1 MKPCFFIAILLLTGF
16 CGTAQIS
23 LYEGTAIANPQT
35 FADQAFKFVA
45 NGDNF
50 MQQGHFEKSIMA
62 YDNAIAQNPDL
73 AEAFAKRAIAKYR
86 IGRESEAKEDMKMA
100 NAINPYAG
108 DLHGFGGTFRRLH
121 ILAFEPIEWIAQ
133 PNLNYMLNYY
143 KELWDTK
150 EISLEGIEIT
160 EKNVDEISEDVL
172 IVQIIEWIENDELNK
187 AKTVL
192 LSKKIPKAIH
202 YDFLG
207 IIKKVELEWESA
219 YNYFEKAIELSPTN
233 ASSYYFMSII
243 KTHDEKYEEAISL
256 IDKALSYDPK
266 MLKAYFHK
274 AVLHKMLEAPKA
286 ALDMYELLEDKD
298 QLAYE
303 MHVNLAIT
311 KKLMGDPNGA
321 MEHIDE
327 AIDLQNKD
335 DENPALYK
343 LRGNIY
349 VLINDYPRAIEDYN
363 KAIELDNN
371 FAEAY
376 FNRGMAQILHSNRA
390 DACYDL
396 QKSMELG
403 YLKAT
408 EKMKYFCVF

>member
-1 MKPCFFIAILLLTGF
+1 M
-16 CGTAQIS
+16 
-23 LYEGTAIANPQT
+23 

-45 NGDNF
+45 NGDNL
-50 MQQGHFEKSIMA
+50 MQRGLFENAIMS
-62 YDNAIAQNPDL
+62 YDNALAQNPTL
-73 AEAFAKRAIAKYR
+73 AEAFVKRAIAKYR
-86 IGRESEAKEDMKMA
+86 IGREMEAKQDMQMA

-121 ILAFEPIEWIAQ
+121 ILAFEPIEWVVQ
-133 PNLNYMLNYY
+133 PNLTYILDYY
-143 KELWDTK
+143 KDLWNTK
-150 EISLEGIEIT
+150 EISLEAVVIN
-160 EKNVDEISEDVL
+160 EKNVNEALEKEL
-172 IVQIIEWIENDELNK
+172 ITQVIDWIESNELEQ
-187 AKTVL
+187 AEAVL
-192 LSKKIPKAIH
+192 LSINLKKAVH

-207 IIKKVELEWESA
+207 IIKKQQFEWKMA
-219 YNYFEKAIELSPTN
+219 YDYFEKASQLNPGN
-233 ASSYYFMSII
+233 ASSYYNMSII
-243 KTHDEKYEEAISL
+243 KTQDKKYEEAIDL
-256 IDKALSYDPK
+256 VNKALAYDPK

-274 AVLHKMLEAPKA
+274 AVLHKMLEAPSE
-286 ALDMYELLEDKD
+286 ALDVYELLEDKE

-321 MEHIDE
+321 MKHIDE
-327 AIDLQNKD
+327 AINLQKKD
-335 DENPALYK
+335 NENPALYK

-376 FNRGMAQILHSNRA
+376 FNRGMAQILQSNRA